1 MKPRLLVIDDNRGIA
16 KVMGRIAD
24 HVGVDLRIIYDPMLA
39 VEGFVALKPD
49 VVLLDLV
56 MPEKDGIDVL
66 EEILQTG
73 IPAEIILACKPGDG
87 LVQLAEAAARGRGR
101 SCLGVARKPF
111 EVAEVETLLRQAIA
125 A

>member
-16 KVMGRIAD
+16 KVMGRIAE

-73 IPAEIILACKPGDG
+73 IPAEIILASKPGDG
-87 LVQLAEAAARGRGR
+87 LVPPAVSGT
-101 SCLGVARKPF
+101 PN
-111 EVAEVETLLRQAIA
+111 
-125 A
+125 

>member
-16 KVMGRIAD
+16 KVMGRIAE
-24 HVGVDLRIIYDPMLA
+24 HVGFDLRIIYDPMLA

-73 IPAEIILACKPGDG
+73 IPAEIILASKPGDG

-111 EVAEVETLLRQAIA
+111 EAAEVETLLRQAIA